1 MKYQL
6 QTLAVILQLKPYEC
20 YTFVEASRKGL
31 TQYVENHRKALQSI
45 GTNHGFNAHKR
56 RKKENEVYY
65 RNRIDAEFGT
75 IGKYIR
81 VTTHMGMNRRPYDA
95 YSGGLYQYTVEEK
108 ALLSALSALLHIL
121 LLPNPQERALDHLQL
136 PYAKTAQKL
145 LEEHRKLALPSS
157 GGLTRTH
164 WLQSIPVGA
173 FEIACLWG
181 VGMRRVF
188 PQQPPSEA
196 LRSVLATRLR
206 TWNLPWGIKAATNPL
221 LLEGI
226 RQQVP
231 WHHVGVPQRIWA
243 SDTEVFRDPEPAAL
257 VSVSRPQVTGLK
269 PALVLLSPKQTPF
282 GIDVREPEKVDSVE
296 ESEPKKPY
304 LSVISFPT
312 SKSQTRSGK
321 KKYAAPVAVL
331 ATIALLVVFGVLN
344 TRPRLQQTTHQ
355 KKPMEQVTNFPLIV
369 IPPTLRRNELTTN
382 RPESLE
388 KKPPLPTPDLLLNQ
402 AIPLP

>member
-65 RNRIDAEFGT
+65 RNRIHAEFGA
-75 IGKYIR
+75 IGTYIR

-108 ALLSALSALLHIL
+108 ALLSALSALLQIL
-121 LLPNPQERALDHLQL
+121 LLPNPQKRALDHLRL

-157 GGLTRTH
+157 GLTRIH

-188 PQQPPSEA
+188 PQQSPPEA
-196 LRSVLATRLR
+196 LRSVLVARFR
-206 TWNLPWGIKAATNPL
+206 TWNVSWGIKAATNSL
-221 LLEGI
+221 LLQGS

-231 WHHVGVPQRIWA
+231 WHHDGVPQRLWA
-243 SDTEVFRDPEPAAL
+243 GDTKDFRDLEPTAL
-257 VSVSRPQVTGLK
+257 VSVSRPQDPELK
-269 PALVLLSPKQTPF
+269 PALVLLPPKQTPF
-282 GIDVREPEKVDSVE
+282 GFDVREPEKIESAE

-304 LSVISFPT
+304 LPVISVPT
-312 SKSQTRSGK
+312 SKNQTRSGK
-321 KKYAAPVAVL
+321 KKYAAPVAVV
-331 ATIALLVVFGVLN
+331 ATIALLVVFGVLH
-344 TRPRLQQTTHQ
+344 TRPRLQQTPHR
-355 KKPMEQVTNFPLIV
+355 KKPVAQVTNFPLIV

-382 RPESLE
+382 RPEAVE